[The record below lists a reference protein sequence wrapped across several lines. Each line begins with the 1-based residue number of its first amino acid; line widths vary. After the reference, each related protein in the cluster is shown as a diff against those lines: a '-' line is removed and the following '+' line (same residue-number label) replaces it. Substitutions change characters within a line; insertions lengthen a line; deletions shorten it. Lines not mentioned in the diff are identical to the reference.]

1 MYIIFSTC
9 TLIHSCSTFP
19 SLLLITSSISS
30 DIMYWPFSDQLDK
43 LLKIVYLQPGHK
55 NWLTH
60 NMPLIFY
67 LALGEMEL

>member
-1 MYIIFSTC
+1 
-9 TLIHSCSTFP
+9 
-19 SLLLITSSISS
+19 
-30 DIMYWPFSDQLDK
+30 MYWPFSDQLDK